1 MLSAVEAFLPRKQI
15 NYYCGRDTSTAL
27 SMTVLFFSLFPMPP
41 TLTIDLNC
49 DMGESFGAWTLGH
62 DAALLPFITSANV
75 ACGFHAGDPAVMR
88 ATVRAALA
96 HGVAI
101 GAHPGLPDL
110 VGFGRR
116 NMDISAAEA
125 FDMTVY
131 QLGALQAIAKAEGGA
146 LHHLKPHGA
155 LYNMA
160 ATNAALAEALAE
172 AVYKVQPELVFYG
185 LAGSELTKAGEKLG
199 LRTAHEVFADRTYQ
213 ADGTL
218 TPRRQP
224 NALITDADAAIA
236 QVLRLVQHGT
246 VRSQQGPEVAIRADT
261 VCLHGDGAHAL
272 EFAQRLHQELRAA
285 GVTLQAGAA
294 ASTK

>member
-1 MLSAVEAFLPRKQI
+1 
-15 NYYCGRDTSTAL
+15 
-27 SMTVLFFSLFPMPP
+27 MPP
-41 TLTIDLNC
+41 TVDLNC
-49 DMGESFGAWTLGH
+49 DMGESFGAWTLGS

-75 ACGFHAGDPAVMR
+75 ACGYHAGDPGVMK

-96 HGVAI
+96 HNVAI

-116 NMDISAAEA
+116 NMDISPAEA

-131 QLGALQAIAKAEGGA
+131 QLGALQAVVKAEGGR

-160 ATNAALAEALAE
+160 ATSAALAEAIAE
-172 AVYKVQPELVFYG
+172 AVYKVQPELLLYG

-213 ADGTL
+213 ANGTL

-224 NALITDADAAIA
+224 DALITDADTAMA
-236 QVLRLVQHGT
+236 QVLRLVQSGV
-246 VRSQQGPEVAIRADT
+246 VRTQQGTDVAIRADT

-272 EFAQRLHQELRAA
+272 EFARRLNEALRAA
-285 GVTLQAGAA
+285 GVSLKTPPSPSAR
-294 ASTK
+294 

>member
-1 MLSAVEAFLPRKQI
+1 
-15 NYYCGRDTSTAL
+15 
-27 SMTVLFFSLFPMPP
+27 
-41 TLTIDLNC
+41 
-49 DMGESFGAWTLGH
+49 MGESFGAWTLGH
-62 DAALLPFITSANV
+62 DAAILPFVTSANI
-75 ACGFHAGDPAVMR
+75 ACGFHAGDPAVMK
-88 ATVRAALA
+88 ATVRAAIK
-96 HGVAI
+96 HHVAI

-110 VGFGRR
+110 AGFGRR
-116 NMDISAAEA
+116 NLDISAEEA

-131 QLGALQAIAKAEGGA
+131 QLGALQAVARAEGGR

-160 ATNAALAEALAE
+160 ATNAALATAIAE
-172 AVYKVQPELVFYG
+172 AVYKVQPELVLYG

-224 NALITDADAAIA
+224 DALITSADVAIA
-236 QVLRLVQHGT
+236 QVLRMVQGGG
-246 VRSQQGPEVAIRADT
+246 VRAQQGTDVAIRADT

-272 EFAQRLHQELRAA
+272 EFAQRLNKELRQA
-285 GVTLQAGAA
+285 GVQLQANSSKSAR
-294 ASTK
+294 

>member
-1 MLSAVEAFLPRKQI
+1 
-15 NYYCGRDTSTAL
+15 
-27 SMTVLFFSLFPMPP
+27 
-41 TLTIDLNC
+41 
-49 DMGESFGAWTLGH
+49 MGESFGAWHLGH
-62 DAALLPFITSANV
+62 DAAIMPFITSANI
-75 ACGFHAGDPAVMR
+75 ACGFHAGDPAVMKR
-88 ATVRAALA
+88 TVRLALR
-96 HGVAI
+96 HSVAI

-116 NMDISAAEA
+116 NMDISAEEA
-125 FDMTVY
+125 FDITVY
-131 QLGALQAIAKAEGGA
+131 QLGALAAIVRAEGGA

-172 AVYKVQPELVFYG
+172 AVYKVQPELTLYG

-224 NALITDADAAIA
+224 DALLTDAAATTA
-236 QVLRLVQHGT
+236 QVLRLVTEGR
-246 VRSQQGPEVAIRADT
+246 VRSQQGPDVALRADT

-272 EFAQRLHQELRAA
+272 EFAQQLNQALRAA
-285 GVTLQAGAA
+285 GVQLAAGTTGRAQ
-294 ASTK
+294 